1 MSLPRNAAPTS
12 ATPALFAAALSLGL
26 SSAALAGQDSG
37 AYVGTSRILP
47 AASRCAD
54 FGPEFVDMGNGTCGR
69 ASNHVRVGTRNANV
83 NAWSTDGTSNAGLR
97 SDSRG
102 MVPGAGDAT
111 HLRVRS
117 GLDPLSLF
125 R

>member
-1 MSLPRNAAPTS
+1 MSLPRNAARTTATPVVFSATLLFGLTS
-12 ATPALFAAALSLGL
+12 AAF
-26 SSAALAGQDSG
+26 AGQDDG
-37 AYVGTSRILP
+37 NRILP
-47 AASRCAD
+47 ATSHCAD
-54 FGPEFVDMGNGTCGR
+54 FGPGFVDMGNGTCGR
-69 ASNHVRVGTRNANV
+69 ASSHVRVGTRNANA